1 MIFHVVTEQDW
12 NEQISASH
20 FAPHSFLQEGFIH
33 CCTRDQLSGV
43 LERYYQGQFGL
54 LVLHLDESKL
64 EHLITYEKA
73 TNDELFPHLYGRINK
88 IAVISIQK
96 IS

>member
-1 MIFHVVTEQDW
+1 MIFHVVTEAHW
-12 NEQISASH
+12 NEQISDSH

-33 CCTRDQLSGV
+33 CCTGDQLPGV

-54 LVLHLDESKL
+54 LVLHLDENKL
-64 EHLITYEKA
+64 EHPITYEKA

-88 IAVISIQK
+88 TAVISIEK